1 MASDLSKY
9 APAWVQSR
17 WARVV
22 LWSVAGVVVLALLAP
37 YLLNV
42 DRYRGTISDMIS
54 LQTGRKV
61 TLGRLHATIL
71 PSVGFSVDGF
81 SMANPPGFVQGQ
93 MVSAEEIHGALAFWP
108 LVLRRELRIISLDL
122 MAPRLMLLEDEGG
135 RDNYTFAARHT
146 APIPSPKKPEGA
158 APTSVTLMI
167 DQVTLHDADIFY
179 GTVDRRGRPAA
190 TLNVAG
196 LNVELRQLALQPL
209 RLREWQ
215 ADAQLGGTQLIVAG
229 WNTPVAF
236 DSGSLTLRDNKVDS
250 GFTLQFGKAAR
261 IEGTLHILDIEHA
274 VPQFDVK
281 TEELDV
287 NALLS
292 GAVPEPIIPA
302 RGARATPAPPAP
314 AARARTAVAQ
324 PAAGPSR
331 LVAEGHLAAERI
343 RQGPYTAGPFTAD
356 LRIFNDRTEIWPFT
370 LRLADGAV
378 QLTART
384 DRRQVP
390 QRFSANVQVRD
401 LNTEQILRDSPQLRG
416 KFAGTAELD
425 LQLIGSIEP
434 QWTQSLT
441 GTGQFAVRNGRIAGF
456 NLTGA
461 AQSLANLAGVS
472 GDTPFTRIAGDLNIR
487 DGRVASRQIHMDSP
501 RGTLDLKGS
510 CGFYGSLD
518 YEGQMIAQLGGSGA
532 AGSAT
537 GAPDMLSGLLGN
549 ALSRNLR
556 QAQVT
561 VPFTLKGTVQQPQL
575 RPGRTSPKFTRTAQ
589 ANQPGQSMQ
598 SQQNGG
604 AFPNLFGR

>member
-1 MASDLSKY
+1 MASDLSKD
-9 APAWVQSR
+9 APAWVKGR
-17 WARVV
+17 WARI
-22 LWSVAGVVVLALLAP
+22 LAWSAGGVVVLALLAP

-61 TLGRLHATIL
+61 TLGRLRATIL

-93 MVSAEEIHGALAFWP
+93 MVTAEEIHGALAFWP
-108 LVLRRELRIISLDL
+108 LVLRRELRVISLDL
-122 MAPRLMLLEDEGG
+122 KAPRLMLLEDEGG
-135 RDNYTFAARHT
+135 RDNYSFPARHI
-146 APIPSPKKPEGA
+146 APAPSPKKPEGPS
-158 APTSVTLMI
+158 PTSLALMV
-167 DQVTLHDADIFY
+167 DRVNMHDADIFY

-196 LNVELRQLALQPL
+196 LNVELRELALQPL
-209 RLREWQ
+209 RIRQWE

-236 DSGSLTLRDNKVDS
+236 DSGSLTLRDNKLDS
-250 GFTLQFGKAAR
+250 SFTLQFGKAAR
-261 IEGTLHILDIEHA
+261 IEGTLHVPDIENA

-281 TEELDV
+281 TKELDV

-292 GAVPEPIIPA
+292 GAVPEPVIPA
-302 RGARATPAPPAP
+302 RGPRANPAPAP
-314 AARARTAVAQ
+314 AARALAAARQ
-324 PAAGPSR
+324 PAAGPSS
-331 LVAEGHLAAERI
+331 LLAQGHLAADRI
-343 RQGPYTAGPFTAD
+343 RQGAYTAGPLTAD
-356 LRIFNDRTEIWPFT
+356 LRVYNDRTEIWPFT
-370 LRLADGAV
+370 LHLADGSV

-401 LNTEQILRDSPQLRG
+401 LNAEEILHDSPQLRG

-441 GTGQFAVRNGRIAGF
+441 GTGQFAIRNGRISGF

-487 DGRVASRQIHMDSP
+487 DGRVASRQIHMDSR

-518 YEGQMIAQLGGSGA
+518 YEGQMIAQLGGAA
-532 AGSAT
+532 AGSSAT
-537 GAPDMLSGLLGN
+537 AAPDTPSGLLGN
-549 ALSRNLR
+549 AISRNLG

-561 VPFTLKGTVQQPQL
+561 VPFTLKGTLQQPQL
-575 RPGRTSPKFTRTAQ
+575 LPGRTPPKFTKTAQ
-589 ANQPGQSMQ
+589 TNQSGQSIQ
-598 SQQNGG
+598 SRQNGA
-604 AFPNLFGR
+604 AFPNLLGR

>member
-1 MASDLSKY
+1 MSSDLSRL
-9 APAWVQSR
+9 APARIRSH
-17 WARVV
+17 WARILV
-22 LWSVAGVVVLALLAP
+22 WSIGGILALALLAP

-61 TLGRLHATIL
+61 TLGRLRATIL

-81 SMANPPGFVQGQ
+81 SMANPAGFVQGQ
-93 MVSAEEIHGALAFWP
+93 MVSAEEIHGTLAFWP
-108 LVLRRELRIISLDL
+108 LVLRRELRVISLDL
-122 MAPRLMLLEDEGG
+122 MSPRLTLLEDEGG
-135 RDNYTFAARHT
+135 RNNYTFSARRAAPS
-146 APIPSPKKPEGA
+146 ASPKKPET
-158 APTSVTLMI
+158 PRSTSVALMV

-179 GTVDRRGRPAA
+179 GTVDHRGRPAA

-209 RLREWQ
+209 RIREWQ
-215 ADAQLGGTQLIVAG
+215 ADAPLGGTQLIVAG

-236 DSGSLTLRDNKVDS
+236 DSGNVTLRDNKLDS
-250 GFTLQFGKAAR
+250 SFTLQFGKAAR
-261 IEGTLHILDIEHA
+261 IEGTLHVADIENA

-281 TEELDV
+281 TEEIDV

-302 RGARATPAPPAP
+302 RGARTATPPAP
-314 AARARTAVAQ
+314 AARVRAAAAQ
-324 PAAGPSR
+324 PATGASR
-331 LVAEGHLAAERI
+331 MVAQGHLAAERI
-343 RQGPYTAGPFTAD
+343 RQGPYTAGPLTAD
-356 LRIFNDRTEIWPFT
+356 LRVFNDRTEIWPFT
-370 LRLADGAV
+370 LHLADGAV

-390 QRFSANVQVRD
+390 QRFSANVQVHN
-401 LNTEQILRDSPQLRG
+401 LNTEEILHDSSQLRG

-434 QWTQSLT
+434 QWTQALT
-441 GTGQFAVRNGRIAGF
+441 GTGQFVIRNGRIAGF
-456 NLTGA
+456 NLAGA
-461 AQSLANLAGVS
+461 AQSLANLAGVN

-518 YEGQMIAQLGGSGA
+518 YEGQMIAQLGGAA

-537 GAPDMLSGLLGN
+537 GAPDLLSGLIGN
-549 ALSRNLR
+549 AMSRNLGKT
-556 QAQVT
+556 QVT
-561 VPFTLKGTVQQPQL
+561 VPFLLKGTLQQPQL
-575 RPGRTSPKFTRTAQ
+575 QPGRTPPKFTKTAQ
-589 ANQPGQSMQ
+589 ANQLGQSMQ
-598 SQQNGG
+598 SQQNNA
-604 AFPNLFGR
+604 AFPNLFGRP